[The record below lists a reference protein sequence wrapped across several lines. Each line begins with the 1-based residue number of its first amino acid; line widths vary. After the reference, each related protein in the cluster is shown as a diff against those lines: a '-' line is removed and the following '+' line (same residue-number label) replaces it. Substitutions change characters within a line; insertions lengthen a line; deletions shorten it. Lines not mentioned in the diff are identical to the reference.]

1 MAGYVPGYQPP
12 DIASWIKLNTNE
24 NSYPPSPRVVEAILA
39 ELGPDG
45 ASLRT
50 YPSAS
55 SQKLRE
61 IAGELYGFDPSWII
75 MANGSDEV
83 LNNLIRAFAAEGE
96 EIAYVHPS
104 YSYYATLAEIQGARV
119 RTFGLT
125 EDFRIAG
132 FPERYP
138 GKLFFLTTPN
148 SPLGSAFPLDYIEE
162 LARRCAG
169 MLVLDET
176 YADFA
181 DGSALE
187 LVKRYDNVVVTRTLS
202 KSYSLAGMRLG
213 LAIARP
219 EVIAALDK
227 IRDHYNLDRLA
238 QAACVAA
245 LQDQEYLQECCR
257 RIRATR
263 EWFSTGLRK
272 IGYEVIP
279 SQGNYVFAT
288 PPDRNGKR
296 VYEGLYRAQDTGT
309 PLLRSAAG
317 PWPAD
322 IDRDG
327 RRDGGNT
334 CCTTGNRIR
343 REICPEL
350 LLSKEL
356 PRKPASGS
364 RMNLDGS
371 GIGKICTSVPFLDHM
386 LDLFA
391 RHGLFDLEVEAQGDI
406 DIDFHH
412 TVEDIGIVLGQ
423 AMKEALGDKKGIRR
437 YGQAIGADG

>member
-1 MAGYVPGYQPP
+1 MIPLRPNIATMAGYVPGYQPP

-24 NSYPPSPRVVEAILA
+24 NPYPPSPAVVQAILE

-61 IAGELYGFDPSWII
+61 AAGELYGFDPSWII

-96 EIAYVHPS
+96 EAGYVHPS
-104 YSYYATLAEIQGARV
+104 YSYYATLAEVQGARV

-125 EDFRIAG
+125 DAFRIDG
-132 FPERYP
+132 FPARYE
-138 GKLFFLTTPN
+138 GKIFFLTTPN
-148 SPLGSAFPLDYIEE
+148 APLGPAFPLEYIEE
-162 LARRCAG
+162 LAGRCAG

-176 YADFA
+176 YAEFA
-181 DGSALE
+181 ESSAVE
-187 LVKRYDNVVVTRTLS
+187 LVKRHENVVVTRTLS

-245 LQDQEYLQECCR
+245 LRDQSYLTKCCGK
-257 RIRATR
+257 IRETR
-263 EWFSTGLRK
+263 QWFSAELRA
-272 IGYEVIP
+272 IGYDVIP

-288 PPDRNGKR
+288 P
-296 VYEGLYRAQDTGT
+296 A
-309 PLLRSAAG
+309 
-317 PWPAD
+317 
-322 IDRDG
+322 DRDG
-327 RRDGGNT
+327 KRIYDGLYS
-334 CCTTGNRIR
+334 RKILVR
-343 REICPEL
+343 HFSDP
-350 LLSKEL
+350 LLS
-356 PRKPASGS
+356 
-364 RMNLDGS
+364 
-371 GIGKICTSVPFLDHM
+371 
-386 LDLFA
+386 
-391 RHGLFDLEVEAQGDI
+391 HGLRISIG
-406 DIDFHH
+406 
-412 TVEDIGIVLGQ
+412 TREDMEKTLA
-423 AMKEALGDKKGIRR
+423 AMKE
-437 YGQAIGADG
+437 IG